1 MGKNDMK
8 IRFRRVKIILYSS
21 SPLCFEHIYIFLL
34 VKVFL
39 CAFFHEESARVGK
52 VRKRCCRAF
61 EITCV
66 KILTGKVLS
75 EHFSLNNHLLNF
87 HHNALHNQG
96 KANKR
101 ALNQCPRIA
110 SIFPSL
116 IFILHLLASRPINF
130 ECTRRRARWTFSRAF
145 CVASFE
151 FHVWKCLEG
160 KLSVYFIFMEKLVW
174 VAVRKFDIVSYN
186 FATLFWFFLKIHF
199 AKEFRKFEAFENDFA
214 VKYFMTSQLP
224 LHIDF
229 EDKKVGSR
237 NVTQFSHYN
246 ILHCLAY
253 TMPSLRTFTV
263 ISFHTCISIDCVW
276 G

>member
-1 MGKNDMK
+1 MSTS
-8 IRFRRVKIILYSS
+8 RVNLFLSYLHS
-21 SPLCFEHIYIFLL
+21 SPSRVATHQFWMHKKKSKVNFL
-34 VKVFL
+34 
-39 CAFFHEESARVGK
+39 ARLL
-52 VRKRCCRAF
+52 RCLLRVP
-61 EITCV
+61 CV
-66 KILTGKVLS
+66 KMSRRQV
-75 EHFSLNNHLLNF
+75 ERLLYF
-87 HHNALHNQG
+87 HG
-96 KANKR
+96 RENK
-101 ALNQCPRIA
+101 
-110 SIFPSL
+110 
-116 IFILHLLASRPINF
+116 
-130 ECTRRRARWTFSRAF
+130 
-145 CVASFE
+145 
-151 FHVWKCLEG
+151 K
-160 KLSVYFIFMEKLVW
+160 KLVW

-199 AKEFRKFEAFENDFA
+199 AKEFCKFEAFENDFA